1 MVPTPEQAI
10 EHDQFINGKWV
21 YKPIVPIQRLPGHRR
36 TLILDFRGSLKTSI
50 NTMSHAIQWIINYP
64 NIAIMVVQS
73 NGAKAEA
80 FIGEIKAHFIAN
92 PRFRQLFPEHVP
104 QKSLFEFGRRTDF
117 TTMAR
122 DPSVIRKEPTIL
134 ASSIDKGL
142 AGIHVDVVKASDIVD
157 PSNINGQGLQDVKRS
172 FNYLKPLLVSPSYWI
187 DVEGT
192 RYHSDDTYGSIIES
206 ELNSPPE
213 DREYKMY
220 IRSCYQRITPD
231 GKPQKF
237 TVDELKLPF
246 KLDEKGNPISWWP
259 ERFKVADYEK
269 MKRDDPFVFATQQL
283 NDPSAAG
290 GTKPFPVGNVEIDG
304 KRKSYPTY
312 ISRKDFQ
319 QNVPIGYREIIIDTA
334 ETNNKRSD
342 YTVLT
347 VAAWDKTFGRVYIER
362 ILRDRFLPDQMIARL
377 ISLALEFRPLKIKI
391 EETGYVRGLMSSL
404 RREVERTNRLHN
416 LELTVDPIKRENQVA
431 KTERILQALQPW
443 YMSGDIRFLDDLDR
457 YCPGVTKALEREL
470 EDFPAA
476 KNDDILDTLAD
487 VFQNKKYFGRVTER
501 KTEDELYR
509 LRDQSLRRML
519 TGAPPDWGDPRD
531 EYARPSQGY
540 EI

>member
-1 MVPTPEQAI
+1 
-10 EHDQFINGKWV
+10 
-21 YKPIVPIQRLPGHRR
+21 
-36 TLILDFRGSLKTSI
+36 
-50 NTMSHAIQWIINYP
+50 MSHLIQWIINYP
-64 NIAIMVVQS
+64 DVAAMVVQS
-73 NGAKAEA
+73 NGSKAEV
-80 FIGEIKAHFIAN
+80 FIGEIKAHFIGN
-92 PRFRQLFPEHVP
+92 KKFRQLFPEHVP
-104 QKSLFEFGRRTDF
+104 QGNKVNDFGTRIHF
-117 TTMAR
+117 TTCAR
-122 DPSVIRKEPTIL
+122 DPSVIRKEPTVL
-134 ASSIDKGL
+134 ASSIEKGM
-142 AGIHVDVVKASDIVD
+142 AGFHFDLLKCSDVVD
-157 PSNINGQGLQDVKRS
+157 PSNINGQGLQDVKRA
-172 FNYLKPLLVSPSYWI
+172 FNYLIPLLVAPNYWI

-192 RYHSDDTYGSIIES
+192 RYHSDDAYGAIIDNEMAVK
-206 ELNSPPE
+206 PE

-237 TVDELKLPF
+237 TLEELKYPF
-246 KLDEKGNPISWWP
+246 KLDEKGKPISWWY
-259 ERFKVADYEK
+259 ERFDTKYYER
-269 MKRDDPFVFATQQL
+269 MRSDDPFVFATQQL

-290 GTKPFPVGNVEIDG
+290 GTKPFPVGSVEIDG
-304 KRKSYPTY
+304 KRKSFPTY

-501 KTEDELYR
+501 KTEDELFR